1 MVEAL
6 SLRLGAKTRMST
18 PTICI
23 QRHTKSS
30 SKGKKARRKKE
41 KHIDWKMKYKTV
53 LIHRWHD
60 CVQNPEECIFK
71 KSKN

>member
-41 KHIDWKMKYKTV
+41 KHID
-53 LIHRWHD
+53 
-60 CVQNPEECIFK
+60 
-71 KSKN
+71 